1 MGKNKRGENPEK
13 LCQMKKMGL
22 FGKSKPADPKELVNE
37 WCKQLRKEGYSL
49 DRQIRQI
56 QRSEQAAVKS
66 IKDAAKKGDSA
77 SAKILAKEV
86 VHSRKAVSKIYTAKA
101 NLKSVE
107 MQMKGQAAQVRVA
120 GSLAKSADTMKAMQ
134 QLVKVPEIQKTM
146 QEMSKEMMKAGIIEE
161 MMEDTFEAL
170 DDQDELEDDVQ
181 QEVDK
186 VISEIMA
193 GKLSKMPAAPE
204 ASLVLPEPS
213 REELQPEEE
222 HEPAE
227 EEEEDL
233 EEMQSRLQAL
243 RS

>member
-1 MGKNKRGENPEK
+1 MSKG
-13 LCQMKKMGL
+13 KMGL

-37 WCKQLRKEGYSL
+37 WSKQLRKEGYSL

-77 SAKILAKEV
+77 SAKVLAREV

-120 GSLAKSADTMKAMQ
+120 GSLSKSADTMKAMQ
-134 QLVKVPEIQKTM
+134 QLVKIPEIQKTM

-161 MMEDTFEAL
+161 MMEDTFESL
-170 DDQDELEDDVQ
+170 EDQDELEDDVQ
-181 QEVDK
+181 NEVDK

-193 GKLSKMPAAPE
+193 GKISKMPAAPE
-204 ASLVLPEPS
+204 ASIDLPEPS
-213 REELQPEEE
+213 REELEPKEEE
-222 HEPAE
+222 EPEA
-227 EEEEDL
+227 EEEDL
-233 EEMQSRLQAL
+233 EEMAQRLQAL